1 MRKLFKYGGIIASIA
16 LIVAGAVSIGA
27 GALGVMQVR
36 DALSAEKIVGS
47 PDMTPTLISAEAK
60 DAGLNV
66 ATLDIPSQAVA
77 GRTIDTG
84 SEAQAF
90 AGYMRIHAL
99 EASGGQVYAEMGRFL
114 DKNGKATN
122 DEALA
127 AKDSTGQ
134 PVPNQARNLWVT
146 ETALTTALNT
156 SFFAE
161 RVGVFTLAIGGALLL
176 TGIGFL
182 VLTLGGRF
190 ARTRPRLRPQ
200 VSQSREC
207 SQRRPSSQSRTA
219 EARLRPGLCRMGVR
233 AELAVSISLSATGR
247 AHGRIGS
254 RLQCG

>member
-1 MRKLFKYGGIIASIA
+1 
-16 LIVAGAVSIGA
+16 
-27 GALGVMQVR
+27 
-36 DALSAEKIVGS
+36 
-47 PDMTPTLISAEAK
+47 MTPTLISAEAK

-77 GRTIDTG
+77 GKTIDTG

-134 PVPNQARNLWVT
+134 PVPNQDRNLWVT
-146 ETALTTALNT
+146 ETALATALNT

-182 VLTLGGRF
+182 VLTLGG
-190 ARTRPRLRPQ
+190 ALRPA
-200 VSQSREC
+200 
-207 SQRRPSSQSRTA
+207 TA
-219 EARLRPGLCRMGVR
+219 ETPAASEPRPI
-233 AELAVSISLSATGR
+233 AQPA
-247 AHGRIGS
+247 
-254 RLQCG
+254 